1 MIGYRLTLLS
11 PAAIR
16 LKVRVRLE
24 FRGVQAPLVTTA
36 DDQGSCVDIAAQ
48 LGHLYTRRYLSIV
61 FTGLMQPIPALLT
74 CGSAAHC
81 L

>member
-1 MIGYRLTLLS
+1 M
-11 PAAIR
+11 
-16 LKVRVRLE
+16 
-24 FRGVQAPLVTTA
+24 QAPLVTTA

-48 LGHLYTRRYLSIV
+48 LGQLYTRRYLSIV
-61 FTGLMQPIPALLT
+61 FTGLMRPILALLT